1 MSKPGSNTELIENFN
16 FAVEQVKTST
26 PAKPVSNETKLKFYA
41 LYKQATVGPCNTS
54 QPWAV
59 QVVERAKWDAW
70 NSLGKMSKTQA
81 MTEYCDL
88 YLSNN

>member
-1 MSKPGSNTELIENFN
+1 MSKSDNELVENFN
-16 FAVEQVKTST
+16 FAVEQIKASASAPT
-26 PAKPVSNETKLKFYA
+26 VSNETKLKFYA

-70 NSLGKMSKTQA
+70 NSLGKMSKTTA
-81 MTEYCDL
+81 MTDYCNL
-88 YLSNN
+88 YLSTV